1 MIEKLVL
8 RCKGRLLSGV
18 LDAKDSGTQ
27 SIVGM
32 GILSSRNLASLFG
45 ITYTCYSNVV
55 GVVALVGW

>member
-18 LDAKDSGTQ
+18 LDARVFGTQ

-32 GILSSRNLASLFG
+32 GILSSCNLASAIG
-45 ITYTCYSNVV
+45 IPYTFFSNVV
-55 GVVALVGW
+55 GVVALVG